1 MNREEEA
8 VGDDREEGGH
18 ALCSELAIVN
28 THSNEESGTL
38 IV

>member
-8 VGDDREEGGH
+8 VGDDREEWRH
-18 ALCSELAIVN
+18 ALCLELATGN
-28 THSNEESGTL
+28 TPSNEESSTL